1 MKAWQW
7 GFTIVVGALLGAAW
21 ALAFDGFGW
30 RQVPLGLLVLFVSVA
45 FVLLVVMILIPEA
58 YEIREME
65 SATEAEDLYT
75 MRERVALNDLREAI
89 WDAVQV
95 IPAPRVA
102 DYVLTVIHETEDDG
116 A

>member
-1 MKAWQW
+1 MRKWQW
-7 GFTIVVGALLGAAW
+7 GFTLAVAVPLGVTW
-21 ALAFDGFGW
+21 AVAFPEFSW
-30 RQVPLGLLVLFVSVA
+30 RQIPLGLLVLFVSVGL
-45 FVLLVVMILIPEA
+45 VLLVTMLVIPEA
-58 YEIREME
+58 YAIREQ
-65 SATEAEDLYT
+65 EAAGQEDFFT
-75 MRERVALNDLREAI
+75 MRERVALNDLREAV